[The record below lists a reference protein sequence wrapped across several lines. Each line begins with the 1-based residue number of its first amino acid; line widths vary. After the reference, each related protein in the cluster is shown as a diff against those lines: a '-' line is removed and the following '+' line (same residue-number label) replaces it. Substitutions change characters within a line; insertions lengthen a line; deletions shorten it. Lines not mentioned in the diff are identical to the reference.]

1 MSVWPITSTW
11 RLGQTCPDGY
21 TCKCILQQSYLSPPQ
36 KTFGSN
42 ILEYKIQ
49 KKNTQNCVHTIFWNR
64 VDCTWIQFMK
74 WFTICPTLSI
84 VEVIWVQQSGNDS
97 YILYIVENKIF
108 FYWVIYLIR
117 IQKEG
122 YWDSLTYQWIN
133 YCSVSSFFQ

>member
-1 MSVWPITSTW
+1 MSYLHPHAV
-11 RLGQTCPDGY
+11 QTCPDGY
-21 TCKCILQQSYLSPPQ
+21 TCKCILRQSYLSPSQ

-49 KKNTQNCVHTIFWNR
+49 KKNTQNCVYTIFWNR
-64 VDCTWIQFMK
+64 VNCSWIQFMK

-97 YILYIVENKIF
+97 YMLYIVENKIF

-122 YWDSLTYQWIN
+122 YWDSLTYQWKKIIVRPARI
-133 YCSVSSFFQ
+133 SIV